1 MLASE
6 IVEQLQKIILESGDA
21 ETIVTG
27 CYGSSGDIEEIRF
40 ESGSQELKNWYGKE
54 RLIFFGTN
62 LCSG

>member
-6 IVEQLQKIILESGDA
+6 IVEQLQKIILE
-21 ETIVTG
+21 
-27 CYGSSGDIEEIRF
+27 SGDIEEIRF